1 MDDKLHQ
8 PHKDKS
14 IFNAHWGDTINAP
27 CESKDEKVQQNY
39 QLLNEELNYS
49 KQE

>member
-8 PHKDKS
+8 LLKDKS
-14 IFNAHWGDTINAP
+14 IFNAHWGDSINAP

-39 QLLNEELNYS
+39 QVLNEELNDS

>member
-27 CESKDEKVQQNY
+27 VKAQMRKVQQNY
-39 QLLNEELNYS
+39 QVPVQELNYS